1 MVVVASQ
8 IGFLPAIVLFAFGMV
23 AEPTSK
29 AVTDFSDA
37 GAAKR
42 WVSVNDNVMG
52 GVSTGKFRISNDK
65 TLEFSGKLSL
75 ENRGGF
81 ASIRT
86 NPENLGLEGYDTIAV
101 RVRGDGRTYY
111 LDLRSSTL
119 FGAASYRAPLNT
131 QEDTWQ
137 EIRIPLRDFKYSA
150 FGTPIA
156 GAEPITAGEVRSVG
170 FTVADKKAGPFRL
183 EVARIAAE
191 KGESEASAGSS
202 AGPKGSAKSKDI
214 VDTAVAAGNFK
225 TLVKAA
231 QAAGLVEALKGE
243 GPLTVFAPTD
253 EAFAKLPRRT
263 LEDLLKSE
271 NRDRLTSILTYHVVP
286 GEILLAAQSPATLEG
301 QVLNIQSSGTF
312 KVNGANVITADIVA
326 SNGVIHVIDTVLIP
340 QAKKLTPAQ
349 SARAVIELAIER
361 GVPLFNDGQHAACA
375 AVYEVAIESLLKF
388 HADTLTDKERTALQ
402 DALDKMKTEKD
413 DPRQQAWT
421 LRRAMDAVYESLA
434 ER

>member
-29 AVTDFSDA
+29 TVTDFSDA

-231 QAAGLVEALKGE
+231 QAAGLVEALKGD

-253 EAFAKLPRRT
+253 EAFAKLPKRT
-263 LEDLLKSE
+263 LEDLLKPE

-413 DPRQQAWT
+413 NPRQQAWS